1 MDAYNFIVNFLKK
14 NSVSNDLHESS
25 ATISRKD
32 VREFS
37 MITFEDV
44 MEELNRMQAR
54 GYSGIVNIHLNRDGD
69 GDDDDD
75 QLFISIS
82 HFGQEWLAKEGDFL
96 VDKNRS

>member
-1 MDAYNFIVNFLKK
+1 MMDAYNFIVNFLKK

-54 GYSGIVNIHLNRDGD
+54 GYIGIVRIHLNSD

-75 QLFISIS
+75 QLFIPIS